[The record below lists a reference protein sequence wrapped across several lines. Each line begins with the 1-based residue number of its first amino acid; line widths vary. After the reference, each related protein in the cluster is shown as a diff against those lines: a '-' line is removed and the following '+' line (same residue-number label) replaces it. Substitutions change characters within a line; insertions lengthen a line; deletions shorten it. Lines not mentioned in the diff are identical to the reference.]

1 MNAITSTGSDI
12 YGMIDDH
19 PKLAPTTKAQYKKAL
34 RNYLATGNSLADS
47 EALSRYAA
55 TVSSSSKAFLKS
67 AIRLWTQAM
76 AKGAKSQA
84 DGTTENTSRIQATL
98 WHLENINDAIQVPA
112 TKGEKAH
119 IWLTQAEVKRLVG
132 LCDESLSGR
141 RDRVVLSILLGAGL
155 RREELANLTFDA
167 KRQQGTRT
175 VLEVVGKGSKSRIIP
190 ISEKLASIL
199 SEWQQIASDGFVA
212 RSVGANREIG
222 ESLSSV
228 QIFRIVRQ
236 AGERIGKP
244 KLAAHDLRRTFAQLG
259 YEAGVPITQL
269 SKLLGHS
276 NVATT
281 QRYLNLDLDLET
293 TASDFIPL

>member
-1 MNAITSTGSDI
+1 MNAITTTGNDI
-12 YGMIDDH
+12 YQMIDNH

-34 RNYLATGNSLADS
+34 KNYLATGNSLADS

-67 AIRLWTQAM
+67 AIRLWTQSM

-84 DGTTENTSRIQATL
+84 DGTIENTSKIQATL
-98 WHLENINDAIQVPA
+98 WHLESINDAIQVPS

-119 IWLTQAEVKRLVG
+119 VWLTQAEVKRLVG
-132 LCDESLSGR
+132 LCDDSLSGR
-141 RDRVVLSILLGAGL
+141 RDRIVLSILLGAGL

-167 KRQQGTRT
+167 IKQQGTRT

-199 SEWQQIASDGFVA
+199 SEWQQIASSGFVV

-228 QIFRIVRQ
+228 QIFRIVR
-236 AGERIGKP
+236 AYGERISKP
-244 KLAAHDLRRTFAQLG
+244 KLAAHDLRRTYAELG
-259 YEAGVPITQL
+259 YQSGVPITQI

-276 NVATT
+276 SVSTT
-281 QRYLNLDLDLET
+281 QKYLNLDLDLEV